1 VPPAKS
7 PAARAARL
15 PARAH
20 ASTQRRL
27 PGLGQLIP
35 SGRSIIVGIALLVLA
50 IGAYAAALE
59 TSIFAVRTL
68 DVRGG
73 TPQLRAE
80 VRQALKGELG
90 RSLLRVDEADVE
102 DRLASLP
109 GISALKYNRAFPST
123 LDITVRAERPVLV
136 LRRGPDAFLVS
147 ATGRVLR
154 TLTHPHLS
162 ALPRVWLPSHTQVT
176 VNAKLAADGGGGA
189 AVALAALRGVKLP
202 APVQLADVGA
212 GGLTLVL
219 ASGFQLRLGDAGDIR
234 LKLAIARHV
243 VRAAGIGPTTTGY
256 VDVSVPERAV
266 LNLNSQVK
274 G

>member
-1 VPPAKS
+1 M
-7 PAARAARL
+7 
-15 PARAH
+15 
-20 ASTQRRL
+20 
-27 PGLGQLIP
+27 
-35 SGRSIIVGIALLVLA
+35 LLVVLA
-50 IGAYAAALE
+50 AGAYAAALE

-102 DRLASLP
+102 QRLASLP
-109 GISALKYNRAFPST
+109 GISALKYNRAFPNT
-123 LDITVRAERPVLV
+123 LDVTVRAERPVLV

-154 TLTHPHLS
+154 TLAHPHLS
-162 ALPRVWLPSHTQVT
+162 SP
-176 VNAKLAADGGGGA
+176 AAG
-189 AVALAALRGVKLP
+189 LAALTHAGDGQCEAARGRRGRGGSRP
-202 APVQLADVGA
+202 RSAPGQSSSRHRCAWSSVGT

-219 ASGFQLRLGDAGDIR
+219 SSGFQVRLGDAGDIR
-234 LKLAIARHV
+234 LKLAIARRV
-243 VRAAGIGPTTTGY
+243 VRAAGVGATTVGY
-256 VDVSVPERAV
+256 LDVSVPERAV
-266 LNLNSQVK
+266 LNLNSQVT

>member
-15 PARAH
+15 PARAQSAGH
-20 ASTQRRL
+20 SRL
-27 PGLGQLIP
+27 PAIGQLIP
-35 SGRSIIVGIALLVLA
+35 SGRSILVGVLLVVLA
-50 IGAYAAALE
+50 AGAYAAALE

-90 RSLLRVDEADVE
+90 RSLLRVNEADVE
-102 DRLASLP
+102 RRLASLP
-109 GISALKYNRAFPST
+109 GISELKYNRAFPNT
-123 LDITVRAERPVLV
+123 LDVTVRAERPVLV
-136 LRRGPDAFLVS
+136 LRRGSDAFLVS

-154 TLTHPHLS
+154 TLGHPHLS
-162 ALPRVWLPSHTQVT
+162 SLPRVWLPSHTQVT
-176 VNAKLAADGGGGA
+176 VNAKLPADDGGGA
-189 AVALAALRGVKLP
+189 AVALAALRGVTLP
-202 APVQLADVGA
+202 APVQMVDVGT

-219 ASGFQLRLGDAGDIR
+219 SSGFQVRLGDAGDIR

-243 VRAAGIGPTTTGY
+243 VRAAGVTPTSVGY
-256 VDVSVPERAV
+256 LDVSVPERPV